1 MRITPMAKENEIKRK
16 WYIIDAAGVPLGRLA
31 SEIAI
36 ILRGKHKP
44 IYTPHVDTGDFVIV
58 VNAEQVALTGNK
70 LQQKYYYKHS
80 GYTGGLKK
88 TRYDE
93 LLKRKP
99 EFVLTLA
106 VKRMLPANRL
116 GRAMLKKLKVYAGSQ
131 HPHQAQEPVAWQVNP
146 KRVAEQ

>member
-1 MRITPMAKENEIKRK
+1 MRITPMAKESEVKRN
-16 WYIIDAAGVPLGRLA
+16 WYVIDAAGLPLGRLA
-31 SEIAI
+31 SEIAR
-36 ILRGKHKP
+36 ILRGKHKA
-44 IYTPHVDTGDFVIV
+44 IYTPHVDTGDFVV
-58 VNAEQVALTGNK
+58 VINAGQVALTGNK

-93 LLKRKP
+93 LIKRRP

-106 VKRMLPANRL
+106 VKRMLPGNRL

-131 HPHQAQEPVAWQVNP
+131 HPHRAQEPVVWRVNP
-146 KRVAEQ
+146 KRIAGQ